1 MEASRPPENNETA
14 NFDDD
19 EIIKFV
25 SNLPYK
31 KFGIVKYPL
40 FVLETE
46 NNDIDDVYKAALRVK
61 GAKKLIDLK
70 KIPEFRG
77 KHGAVEF
84 SNGAVLSIVEYYDP

>member
-1 MEASRPPENNETA
+1 MEASRPPENNEAA

-25 SNLPYK
+25 SNWPYK

-46 NNDIDDVYKAALRVK
+46 NNDIDDVYSAALRVK
-61 GAKKLIDLK
+61 GAKKLTDLK
-70 KIPEFRG
+70 EIPQLRG
-77 KHGAVEF
+77 RHGAVEF